1 MAKRPERSTPKP
13 KETKEES
20 KSEHF
25 EDVARKLFKVP
36 KTEISEKGKK
46 P

>member
-1 MAKRPERSTPKP
+1 MAKRPEKSTPKP

-20 KSEHF
+20 EGEHF
-25 EDVARKLFKVP
+25 EDVACKLFKVP
-36 KTEISEKGKK
+36 KAEITEKGKK